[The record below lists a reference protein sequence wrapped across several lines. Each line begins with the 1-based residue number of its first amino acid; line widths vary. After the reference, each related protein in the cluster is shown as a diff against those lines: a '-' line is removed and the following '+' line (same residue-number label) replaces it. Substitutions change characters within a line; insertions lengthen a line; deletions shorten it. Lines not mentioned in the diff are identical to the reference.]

1 LSEKNPS
8 TPPIDR
14 LLAGKRLKQLQLR
27 VVLGMLITSILIG
40 TVSTLL
46 LYQSQ
51 AEQLETAILFEVALQ
66 KTAIKSEITR
76 LKNLAAQITSR
87 SRIRQEL
94 EKYQNGLIGLDALNA
109 FSRSKLADALRL
121 APDMVGISR
130 LGNDGR
136 LLIEVG
142 EAIPKSLR
150 PMDFRADSIH
160 LGMPGLVDGRQRLV
174 VSAPIINPKGNKVG
188 IDLVAFDTH
197 RISDAIQ
204 EFTRRQ
210 QSRGSVQIGTLGSAG
225 VEYYF
230 ASGEV
235 EKSDIRGFLDSEVHE
250 ALAGTAEGLHV
261 VETARG
267 GSIIVHQKIGN
278 SSWVLLFINQANDFY
293 APARTHAA
301 YVGFSVSILVLIG
314 IFLTLRLVRPLVDH
328 VSLENDR
335 NRKLLDKVQVSEERL
350 QSILDNTSSVI
361 YLKDS
366 DGKYQLINRRF
377 EELFQISLEEIS
389 GKTDYEIF
397 PKETADAFRAVDN
410 KVLETGELLELD
422 EQAPH
427 DDGNHD
433 YLSIKFPLY
442 DAAGNTQGLC
452 GISTDITERKQAELS
467 LAESQAR
474 YRDLVENTHDWIW
487 EVDELA
493 RYTYVSPRVI
503 DFLGYEPEEILGRTP
518 FELMPAEE
526 AERVS
531 ELFSKIA
538 EAHLPFNAIENVN
551 LHRDGRR
558 VVLETSGTPIFGPD
572 GEFKGYRGTD
582 RNISERKQLEQRE
595 RLRLQI
601 LEKMAQDEP
610 LKQVLE
616 TLVQLVESEMPGALC
631 SVLLLDKSG
640 QHLLNGAAP
649 SLPDFYNEAIHGTKI
664 GSGVG
669 SCGTAAYENR
679 QVIVEDIQQHPY
691 WQPYA
696 ELAARANLAACWSEP
711 IRDRQGKILGTF
723 ALYYHEPR
731 VPQASEIEL
740 ITQLAHLAGIAI
752 EHHANEKALRASEEG
767 LRAERDFV
775 DAVVEAAGS
784 IIVVM
789 DRDGRIVR
797 FNHAAEEITGYSF
810 GEMQNQPI
818 WESLIPDEI
827 REDVEGVFNNL
838 TAGNIVGNYENEW
851 LMKDG
856 SRRLF
861 HWRNTVLQE
870 ADGKVTHVVSQGYD
884 ITDIRKTQQAL
895 ALHKDKLEHLVNERT
910 AELEEITAY
919 NRTLFETSPIGL
931 VLCDMDGRLVDVN
944 PAYLRIIG
952 YDENEAKTL
961 SYWDITPHDFEQEE
975 ALQLQTLQESGRY
988 GPYEKEYLHKSG
1000 KRVPVRLSGQLIEQH
1015 GRQYI
1020 WSSVEDISQRK
1031 RMENDLRE
1039 SEANL
1044 AQAQTIAHLGSWH
1057 LDILNDQL
1065 NWSKETYRVF
1075 GMEVDSPVSLGNFVA
1090 ALHLEDTDRVLDA
1103 WDAAQL
1109 GAPYDIEHRII
1120 ADGKEKWV
1128 RERAEIHFND
1138 QGKAISAL
1146 GTVQDI
1152 SSLKLA
1158 EHATQAALA
1167 EAQRLAK
1174 VRSDFVANMSHE
1186 IRTPLNGVLGLAKM
1200 GERGVTTEKAQ
1211 EIFARIT
1218 LSGRHLLQVVN
1229 DILDFSKIE
1238 AGKLVIEKRPLKL
1251 IASVDR
1257 AAGLVKSQM
1266 QEKGLSFH
1274 LDFADGLPLWV
1285 KSDALRLE
1293 QVLLNLLSN
1302 AVKFTQQGEIRLIV
1316 EAQNQTLL
1324 FRVSDTG
1331 VGMAESQLAQLFQ
1344 PFEQADSSTTR
1355 RFGGTGLGLSISIN
1369 LARMMG
1375 GDIQVKSRLGSGSEF
1390 ILNLP
1395 LEPAT
1400 AVPDAAAQAVPAT
1413 GQRLKGIRLLAAED
1427 IEVNRLIL
1435 ADLFDQEGAQ
1445 VVFAEH
1451 GQQALD
1457 LLQEQGENAFDV
1469 VLMDIQMPVMG
1480 GYEATQR
1487 IRELS
1492 AKLPVIGLTAHALAE
1507 EKARCMACGMV
1518 DHVAKPID
1526 ADELVNAIL
1535 QHVSSSVS
1543 DLLSHTAAGYP
1554 SLSENLSDQPIYQD
1568 ENPPVDWEA
1577 LRKRYRGREG
1587 FITKLAQTALNS
1599 CKETPEKLRQAMH
1612 AHDSM
1617 QLSFLA
1623 HGLKGVAGNLEA
1635 NRLYQLATQVETN
1648 AKQGGT
1654 ATDPVANELA
1664 AALENVLA
1672 ALAEQVKVTAV

>member
-1 LSEKNPS
+1 MQLSEKTSS
-8 TPPIDR
+8 TPPIDP
-14 LLAGKRLKQLQLR
+14 LLAGKRLKQLRLR

-40 TVSTLL
+40 TVATLL

-66 KTAIKSEITR
+66 KTAIKSEISR

-109 FSRSKLADALRL
+109 FTRPKLADALRL

-150 PMDFRADSIH
+150 PVDFRADSIH
-160 LGMPGLVDGRQRLV
+160 LGKPGLVDGRQRLV
-174 VSAPIINPKGNKVG
+174 VSAPIINPKGDKVG

-197 RISDAIQ
+197 RISDTIQ
-204 EFTRRQ
+204 DFTRRQ
-210 QSRGSVQIGTLGSAG
+210 KSRGSVQIGIQDPAG

-230 ASGEV
+230 ASGDAG
-235 EKSDIRGFLDSEVHE
+235 KSDLRDSLDQEVHE
-250 ALAGTAEGLHV
+250 ALGGTIEKLHI
-261 VETARG
+261 VETAHG
-267 GSIIVHQKIGN
+267 DSIIVHQKIDN
-278 SSWVLLFINQANDFY
+278 SAWVLLFFDQANDFY

-328 VSLENDR
+328 ISLENDR

-361 YLKDS
+361 YLKDCA
-366 DGKYQLINRRF
+366 GKYLLINRRF
-377 EELFQISLEEIS
+377 EELFHLSREEIF

-397 PKETADAFRAVDN
+397 PKEAADAFRAVDN

-433 YLSIKFPLY
+433 YLSVKFPLY
-442 DAAGNTQGLC
+442 DAAGKTYGLC
-452 GISTDITERKQAELS
+452 GISTDITARK
-467 LAESQAR
+467 R
-474 YRDLVENTHDWIW
+474 
-487 EVDELA
+487 
-493 RYTYVSPRVI
+493 
-503 DFLGYEPEEILGRTP
+503 
-518 FELMPAEE
+518 
-526 AERVS
+526 
-531 ELFSKIA
+531 
-538 EAHLPFNAIENVN
+538 
-551 LHRDGRR
+551 
-558 VVLETSGTPIFGPD
+558 
-572 GEFKGYRGTD
+572 
-582 RNISERKQLEQRE
+582 LEQRE
-595 RLRLQI
+595 QLRLKI

-610 LKQVLE
+610 LTQVLE

-631 SVLLLDKSG
+631 SVLLLDESG

-649 SLPDFYNEAIHGTKI
+649 SLPDFYNEAIHGIKV

-691 WQPYA
+691 WQDYA
-696 ELAARANLAACWSEP
+696 ELAARAGLAACWSEP

-731 VPQASEIEL
+731 APQASEIEL

-789 DRDGRIVR
+789 DRDGKIVR

-810 GEMQNQPI
+810 EEIQGQPI
-818 WESLIPDEI
+818 WEYLIPAEI

-861 HWRNTVLQE
+861 HWRNTVLQDT
-870 ADGKVTHVVSQGYD
+870 DGKVSYVVSQGYD
-884 ITDIRKTQQAL
+884 ITDIRKTQRAL
-895 ALHKDKLEHLVNERT
+895 AQHKDKLEQLVKERT

-931 VLCDMDGRLVDVN
+931 VLCDMEGRLVDVN
-944 PAYLRIIG
+944 PAYLEIIG

-975 ALQLQTLQESGRY
+975 ALQLQALQESGRY
-988 GPYEKEYLHKSG
+988 GPYEKEYQHKSG
-1000 KRVPVRLSGQLIEQH
+1000 KRVPVRLNGQLIEQH

-1020 WSSVEDISQRK
+1020 WSSVEDISQRR

-1057 LDILNDQL
+1057 LDILSDQL
-1065 NWSKETYRVF
+1065 SWSKETYQIF
-1075 GMEVDSPVSLGNFVA
+1075 GLEVDSPVSLGNFVA

-1138 QGKAISAL
+1138 QGQAISVL

-1158 EHATQAALA
+1158 EHATQTALA

-1218 LSGRHLLQVVN
+1218 VSGRHLLQVVN

-1238 AGKLVIEKRPLKL
+1238 AGKLVIEKRPVDL

-1257 AAGLVKSQM
+1257 AASLVKSQV

-1293 QVLLNLLSN
+1293 QILLNLLSN
-1302 AVKFTQQGEIRLIV
+1302 AVKFTQQGEIRLTV
-1316 EAQNQTLL
+1316 EIKNQTLL

-1331 VGMAESQLAQLFQ
+1331 VGMAENQLVQLFQ

-1375 GDIQVKSRLGSGSEF
+1375 GDIQVKSRLGDGSEF

-1413 GQRLKGIRLLAAED
+1413 GQRLKGVRLLAAED

-1435 ADLFDQEGAQ
+1435 ADLFDQEGAE

-1457 LLQEQGENAFDV
+1457 LLQEQGEDAFDV

-1507 EKARCMACGMV
+1507 EKARCLVCGMV

-1526 ADELVNAIL
+1526 ADELVNAI
-1535 QHVSSSVS
+1535 QQQVSSSAS
-1543 DLLSHTAAGYP
+1543 DLLPHTTAESP
-1554 SLSENLSDQPIYQD
+1554 LLSDNLSDQPMHQD
-1568 ENPPVDWEA
+1568 GDPPVDWEA

-1587 FITKLAQTALNS
+1587 FITKLVQTALNS
-1599 CKETPEKLRQAMH
+1599 CKEMPDKLRQAMH

-1623 HGLKGVAGNLEA
+1623 HGLKGIAGNLEA

-1654 ATDPVANELA
+1654 ATDPVAGELA
-1664 AALENVLA
+1664 AALEKVLA
-1672 ALAEQVKVTAV
+1672 ALLEQVEVTAE

>member
-1 LSEKNPS
+1 MQLSEKTPS
-8 TPPIDR
+8 IPPTDP
-14 LLAGKRLKQLQLR
+14 LLAGKRLKQLRLR
-27 VVLGMLITSILIG
+27 VVLGMLVTSILIG

-46 LYQSQ
+46 LYRSQ

-66 KTAIKSEITR
+66 KTAIKSEISR

-94 EKYQNGLIGLDALNA
+94 EKYRNGLIGLDALSA
-109 FSRSKLADALRL
+109 FTRPKLTDALRM

-142 EAIPKSLR
+142 EAIPESLR
-150 PMDFRADSIH
+150 PVGFRADAIH
-160 LGMPGLVDGRQRLV
+160 LGKPGLVDGRQRLV
-174 VSAPIINPKGNKVG
+174 VSAPIINPKGDKVG
-188 IDLVAFDTH
+188 IDLVVFDTH
-197 RISDAIQ
+197 HISETIQ
-204 EFTRRQ
+204 DFTRRQ
-210 QSRGSVQIGTLGSAG
+210 QSRGSVQIGIPGPAG

-230 ASGEV
+230 ASGDAGI
-235 EKSDIRGFLDSEVHE
+235 SDIRVFLDQEVHE
-250 ALAGTAEGLHV
+250 ALGGV
-261 VETARG
+261 VEELHIVETVHG
-267 GSIIVHQKIGN
+267 ESIIVHQKIGN
-278 SSWVLLFINQANDFY
+278 SAWILLFFDQANDFY

-328 VSLENDR
+328 ISLENDR

-361 YLKDS
+361 YLKDC
-366 DGKYQLINRRF
+366 DGKYLLINRRF
-377 EELFQISLEEIS
+377 EELFHLSREEIF

-397 PKETADAFRAVDN
+397 PKEAADAFRAVDN
-410 KVLETGELLELD
+410 KVLETEELLELD

-427 DDGNHD
+427 DDGIHD
-433 YLSIKFPLY
+433 YLSIKFPLHDVTGKIY
-442 DAAGNTQGLC
+442 GLC
-452 GISTDITERKQAELS
+452 GISTDITARK
-467 LAESQAR
+467 R
-474 YRDLVENTHDWIW
+474 
-487 EVDELA
+487 
-493 RYTYVSPRVI
+493 
-503 DFLGYEPEEILGRTP
+503 
-518 FELMPAEE
+518 
-526 AERVS
+526 
-531 ELFSKIA
+531 
-538 EAHLPFNAIENVN
+538 
-551 LHRDGRR
+551 
-558 VVLETSGTPIFGPD
+558 
-572 GEFKGYRGTD
+572 
-582 RNISERKQLEQRE
+582 LEQRE
-595 RLRLQI
+595 QLRLKI

-610 LKQVLE
+610 LKPVLE
-616 TLVQLVESEMPGALC
+616 TLVQLVESEMQGALC
-631 SVLLLDKSG
+631 SVLLLDESG

-691 WQPYA
+691 WQSYA

-731 VPQASEIEL
+731 APQASEIEL

-789 DRDGRIVR
+789 DRDGKIVR
-797 FNHAAEEITGYSF
+797 FNHAAEEITGFSF
-810 GEMQNQPI
+810 AELQGQPI
-818 WESLIPDEI
+818 WEYLIPEEI
-827 REDVEGVFNNL
+827 RDDVEGVFNNL
-838 TAGNIVGNYENEW
+838 TAGNIVGSYENEW

-861 HWRNTVLQE
+861 HWRNTVLQDT
-870 ADGKVTHVVSQGYD
+870 DGKVTFVVSQGYD
-884 ITDIRKTQQAL
+884 ITDIRKTQRAL
-895 ALHKDKLEHLVNERT
+895 ALHKDKLEHLVKERT

-944 PAYLRIIG
+944 PAYLGIIG
-952 YDENEAKTL
+952 YDESEAKTL
-961 SYWDITPHDFEQEE
+961 SYWDITPHDYEQEE
-975 ALQLQTLQESGRY
+975 ALQLQALQESGRY

-1000 KRVPVRLSGQLIEQH
+1000 KRVPVRLNGQLIEQH

-1031 RMENDLRE
+1031 RMEDALRE

-1065 NWSKETYRVF
+1065 NWSKETYHIF

-1090 ALHLEDTDRVLDA
+1090 ALHREDTDRVLDA

-1120 ADGKEKWV
+1120 VDGKEKWV
-1128 RERAEIHFND
+1128 RERAEIHLND
-1138 QGKAISAL
+1138 QGEAISAL

-1200 GERGVTTEKAQ
+1200 GERGVTAEKAQ
-1211 EIFARIT
+1211 EIFARIN

-1238 AGKLVIEKRPLKL
+1238 AGKLVIENRPLDL

-1257 AAGLVKSQM
+1257 AASLVKSQV
-1266 QEKGLSFH
+1266 QDKGLSFH

-1293 QVLLNLLSN
+1293 QILLNLLSN
-1302 AVKFTQQGEIRLIV
+1302 AVKFTQQGEIRLTV

-1324 FRVSDTG
+1324 FRVSDSG

-1375 GDIQVKSRLGSGSEF
+1375 GDIQVTSCLGSGSEF
-1390 ILNLP
+1390 ILHLP

-1400 AVPDAAAQAVPAT
+1400 AVPDAAAQAIPAS
-1413 GQRLKGIRLLAAED
+1413 GQRLRGIRLLAAED

-1457 LLQEQGENAFDV
+1457 LLQEQGTDAFDV

-1507 EKARCMACGMV
+1507 EKARCLACGMV
-1518 DHVAKPID
+1518 GHVAKPID
-1526 ADELVNAIL
+1526 ADELVKTIQ
-1535 QHVSSSVS
+1535 QHVSSSAS
-1543 DLLSHTAAGYP
+1543 DLLSHTTAEYP
-1554 SLSENLSDQPIYQD
+1554 LLSDNLSDQPTHQD
-1568 ENPPVDWEA
+1568 GDPPVDWEA
-1577 LRKRYRGREG
+1577 LRKRYRGRED
-1587 FITKLAQTALNS
+1587 FITKLVKTALNS
-1599 CKETPEKLRQAMH
+1599 CKETPGKLRQAMH
-1612 AHDSM
+1612 AHDST

-1623 HGLKGVAGNLEA
+1623 HGLKGIAGNLEA
-1635 NRLYQLATQVETN
+1635 DRMYQLATQVEIN
-1648 AKQGGT
+1648 AKRGGT
-1654 ATDPVANELA
+1654 ATDPVAGELA
-1664 AALENVLA
+1664 AALEKVLA
-1672 ALAEQVKVTAV
+1672 ALVEQVDVTAI

>member
-1 LSEKNPS
+1 MQLSEKDS
-8 TPPIDR
+8 SIPPKDP
-14 LLAGKRLKQLQLR
+14 LLAGKRLRQLRLR

-46 LYQSQ
+46 LYRSQ
-51 AEQLETAILFEVALQ
+51 AEQLEAAILFEVALQ
-66 KTAIKSEITR
+66 KTAIRSEISR

-94 EKYQNGLIGLDALNA
+94 EKYQNGQIGLEALNA
-109 FSRSKLADALRL
+109 FSRPKLADALRL

-142 EAIPKSLR
+142 EAIPESLR
-150 PMDFRADSIH
+150 PVGFRAESIH
-160 LGMPGLVDGRQRLV
+160 LGIPGLVDGRQRLV
-174 VSAPIINPKGNKVG
+174 VSAPIINPKGDKVG

-204 EFTRRQ
+204 EFTRRH
-210 QSRGSVQIGTLGSAG
+210 QSRGSVQIGTLGPAG

-230 ASGEV
+230 ASGEF
-235 EKSDIRGFLDSEVHE
+235 EKSDIKGFLDSEVHE
-250 ALAGTAEGLHV
+250 TLAGTTEGLHV
-261 VETARG
+261 VETAHG

-278 SSWVLLFINQANDFY
+278 SSWVLLFFDQANDFY
-293 APARTHAA
+293 APARAHAA

-335 NRKLLDKVQVSEERL
+335 NRKLLDKV
-350 QSILDNTSSVI
+350 
-361 YLKDS
+361 
-366 DGKYQLINRRF
+366 
-377 EELFQISLEEIS
+377 
-389 GKTDYEIF
+389 
-397 PKETADAFRAVDN
+397 
-410 KVLETGELLELD
+410 
-422 EQAPH
+422 H
-427 DDGNHD
+427 
-433 YLSIKFPLY
+433 
-442 DAAGNTQGLC
+442 
-452 GISTDITERKQAELS
+452 
-467 LAESQAR
+467 
-474 YRDLVENTHDWIW
+474 
-487 EVDELA
+487 
-493 RYTYVSPRVI
+493 
-503 DFLGYEPEEILGRTP
+503 
-518 FELMPAEE
+518 
-526 AERVS
+526 
-531 ELFSKIA
+531 
-538 EAHLPFNAIENVN
+538 
-551 LHRDGRR
+551 
-558 VVLETSGTPIFGPD
+558 
-572 GEFKGYRGTD
+572 
-582 RNISERKQLEQRE
+582 
-595 RLRLQI
+595 
-601 LEKMAQDEP
+601 
-610 LKQVLE
+610 
-616 TLVQLVESEMPGALC
+616 
-631 SVLLLDKSG
+631 
-640 QHLLNGAAP
+640 
-649 SLPDFYNEAIHGTKI
+649 
-664 GSGVG
+664 
-669 SCGTAAYENR
+669 
-679 QVIVEDIQQHPY
+679 
-691 WQPYA
+691 
-696 ELAARANLAACWSEP
+696 
-711 IRDRQGKILGTF
+711 
-723 ALYYHEPR
+723 
-731 VPQASEIEL
+731 
-740 ITQLAHLAGIAI
+740 
-752 EHHANEKALRASEEG
+752 ASEEG

-789 DRDGRIVR
+789 DRDGRIIR
-797 FNHAAEEITGYSF
+797 FNHAAEEITGFSF
-810 GEMQNQPI
+810 AELQGQPI
-818 WESLIPDEI
+818 WEYLIPKEI

-861 HWRNTVLQE
+861 HWRNTVLQDT
-870 ADGKVTHVVSQGYD
+870 DGKVAYVVSQGYD
-884 ITDIRKTQQAL
+884 ITDIRKTQRAL
-895 ALHKDKLEHLVNERT
+895 ALHKDKLEHLVKERT

-944 PAYLRIIG
+944 PAYLGIIG
-952 YDENEAKTL
+952 YDESEAKTL

-975 ALQLQTLQESGRY
+975 ALQLQALQESGRY

-1000 KRVPVRLSGQLIEQH
+1000 KRVPVRLNGQLIEQH

-1031 RMENDLRE
+1031 RMENALRE

-1065 NWSKETYRVF
+1065 NWSKETYQIF
-1075 GMEVDSPVSLGNFVA
+1075 GLEVDSPVSLGNFVA
-1090 ALHLEDTDRVLDA
+1090 ALHREDTDRVLDA

-1120 ADGKEKWV
+1120 VDGKEKWV
-1128 RERAEIHFND
+1128 RERAETHIND
-1138 QGKAISAL
+1138 QGEAISAL

-1158 EHATQAALA
+1158 EQATQAALA

-1200 GERGVTTEKAQ
+1200 GERGVTTEKAE

-1218 LSGRHLLQVVN
+1218 VSGRHLLQVVN

-1238 AGKLVIEKRPLKL
+1238 AGKLVIEKRPLDL

-1257 AAGLVKSQM
+1257 SASLVKSQV
-1266 QEKGLSFH
+1266 QDKGLSFH

-1293 QVLLNLLSN
+1293 QILLNLLSN
-1302 AVKFTQQGEIRLIV
+1302 AVKFTQQGEIRLTV
-1316 EAQNQTLL
+1316 ETQNQTLL

-1331 VGMAESQLAQLFQ
+1331 LGMAEDQLAQLFQ

-1375 GDIQVKSRLGSGSEF
+1375 GDIQVTSCLGSGSEF
-1390 ILNLP
+1390 TLTLP
-1395 LEPAT
+1395 LEPAAEMPDT
-1400 AVPDAAAQAVPAT
+1400 VEPAVPT
-1413 GQRLKGIRLLAAED
+1413 HGQRLRGIRLLAAED

-1435 ADLFDQEGAQ
+1435 ADLFGQEGAL

-1457 LLQEQGENAFDV
+1457 LLQEQGTDAFDV

-1507 EKARCMACGMV
+1507 EKARCLACGMV

-1526 ADELVNAIL
+1526 ADELVNAIQ
-1535 QHVSSSVS
+1535 QHVSSSAS
-1543 DLLSHTAAGYP
+1543 DMPSHTTAEYPLLSDT
-1554 SLSENLSDQPIYQD
+1554 LSDQPIPQD
-1568 ENPPVDWEA
+1568 GNPPVDWEA

-1587 FITKLAQTALNS
+1587 FIKKLAQTALNS
-1599 CKETPEKLRQAMH
+1599 CKETPDKLRQAMH
-1612 AHDSM
+1612 AHDST
-1617 QLSFLA
+1617 QLNFLA
-1623 HGLKGVAGNLEA
+1623 HGLKGIAGNLEA
-1635 NRLYQLATQVETN
+1635 NRLHQLAAQVESN

-1654 ATDPVANELA
+1654 ATDPVADELA
-1664 AALENVLA
+1664 AALEKVLD
-1672 ALAEQVKVTAV
+1672 ALVEHVGVTAI